1 MNILGVNLPSTIG
14 GCISTNMFLYGIGA
28 LAGVVVLSKLLKD
41 SRPLLVSATKEVI
54 AFQHWLTGNMEES
67 KEFWEDV
74 VAEAKHIYRSEV
86 EKKIEILQ
94 KQQEILQKIKEN
106 L

>member
-1 MNILGVNLPSTIG
+1 MLNVSLPSTIG
-14 GCISTNMFLYGIGA
+14 GCLSTNMMLYGFGA
-28 LAGVVVLSKLLKD
+28 LAGLVVLSKVMKD

-54 AFQHWLTGNMEES
+54 AFQQWLTGNLEEG

-74 VAEAKHIYRSEV
+74 TSEAKHLYRLEV
-86 EKKIEILQ
+86 EKKLEILQ
-94 KQQEILQKIKEN
+94 KQQEILQRIKER

>member
-1 MNILGVNLPSTIG
+1 MLNFNLPTTIG
-14 GCISTNMFLYGIGA
+14 GCLSTNMMLYGFGA
-28 LAGVVVLSKLLKD
+28 LAGLVVLSKVMKD

-54 AFQHWLTGNMEES
+54 AFQQWLTGNLEEG

-74 VAEAKHIYRSEV
+74 VSEAKYLYRLEV
-86 EKKIEILQ
+86 EKKLEILQ
-94 KQQEILQKIKEN
+94 KQQEILQRIKER